1 MRNPRRTIGLGV
13 VSVLLALIALP
24 AAATAGQPDSSGLV
38 VRLDEM
44 GGIFFE
50 DPEDGLVLLT
60 AGTAEE
66 ACTGAFEGAPLQAQI
81 VETPTGALVL
91 LVEGRDVEAWLY
103 ASPTVSDL
111 CSIVL
116 GGGTPNLLAT
126 GTVDFR
132 ITDNDLFASQTR
144 TNSFGE
150 RAHGTLTGLDGSS
163 WNVTAQFQAVVL
175 PSDDGTCHCVHVRS
189 DINLVARG

>member
-1 MRNPRRTIGLGV
+1 MRNPRWTIGLGV
-13 VSVLLALIALP
+13 AGVLLALTALP
-24 AAATAGQPDSSGLV
+24 AVAAAGQPDSSGPV

-44 GGIFFE
+44 GGVWYE
-50 DPEDGLVLLT
+50 DAEDGLVLLT
-60 AGTAEE
+60 GGTAE
-66 ACTGAFEGAPLQAQI
+66 AGCTDQFDGNPLQAQI

-91 LVEGRDVEAWLY
+91 LVEAREVEAWLY
-103 ASPTVSDL
+103 TSPTVSDL
-111 CSIVL
+111 CAIVL
-116 GGGTPNLLAT
+116 GGGTPPLLAT

-132 ITDNDLFASQTR
+132 INDNDLFASQTR
-144 TNSFGE
+144 TNSFGD

-163 WNVTAQFQAVVL
+163 WNITAQSRAVVL